1 MGDSI
6 LAAVVAHELYCAF
19 PQEDEGKLSKKKSQ
33 IVSRPSL
40 AHWAAELGL
49 GDYLHLGVGEESS
62 GGRNRQSL
70 LANAFEALIGAVYL
84 DGGYE
89 AAQRFIRH
97 GMLRHE
103 PKADADFKS
112 LLQEVLQKRYK
123 VPPTYEMLQADGPDH
138 DKTFQ
143 VQVHLG
149 KKVLGRGN
157 GKTKKEAEQSAA
169 RNALQAMSILEE

>member
-1 MGDSI
+1 M
-6 LAAVVAHELYCAF
+6 
-19 PQEDEGKLSKKKSQ
+19 
-33 IVSRPSL
+33 

-97 GMLRHE
+97 SMLRHE